1 MFNFLAHLFVPHH
14 TNNQRAK
21 LLHPSSLS
29 LIIGFYVIFQ
39 VGITGF
45 SHFYP
50 QILGYASNISTEEIL
65 RLTNIERKDNGAGE
79 VKLNSQLSAA
89 AAQKAADMMARD
101 YWAHVSPVGTQPWAF
116 INEAGYSY
124 RYAGENLARDF
135 SDPGSVVKAW
145 MASPSHRENL
155 LNSRYLD
162 MGIAVV
168 DGKLGGRETT
178 LVVQMFGTKISAP
191 VVANKSPLD
200 ISVRAAETSQ
210 PSNTNNIS
218 RFEFTKYASLL
229 LVTLFLVLL
238 IVDIVIVLRR
248 GIVRWTSKSIAHLLL
263 MLALV
268 GAIVIISRGQ
278 II

>member
-1 MFNFLAHLFVPHH
+1 MLNFLHHFFVPRH

-45 SHFYP
+45 SRFYP

-65 RLTNIERKDNGAGE
+65 RLTNIERRDNGAGE
-79 VKLNSQLSAA
+79 VKLNSQLSEAA
-89 AAQKAADMMARD
+89 ARKAADMMARD
-101 YWAHVSPVGTQPWAF
+101 YWAHVSPVGTQPWTF

-135 SDPGSVVKAW
+135 SDPDSVVKAW

-155 LNSRYLD
+155 LNARYQD

-178 LVVQMFGTKISAP
+178 LVVQMFGTNISAP
-191 VVANKSPLD
+191 VAARFPMS
-200 ISVRAAETSQ
+200 ISVKAAETIETTT
-210 PSNTNNIS
+210 PNNVS
-218 RFEFTKYASLL
+218 RFELTKYSS
-229 LVTLFLVLL
+229 LFLVAMFLLLL
-238 IVDIVIVLRR
+238 IVDVVVVFRR
-248 GIVRWTSKSIAHLLL
+248 GLARWTSKSFAHLLL

-268 GAIVIISRGQ
+268 AAIVIISRGQ
-278 II
+278 IV